1 MSNNLKFLIGGL
13 VIAVVVIVG
22 YDFVEKKKKDKPKE
36 SIQIESYSFGANNA
50 GQNNT
55 VVNPTNPSTGNT
67 STSSSGEKTP
77 ELSNDSGFAPV
88 GSYEVYS
95 PEKIAEKSK
104 TSRVVLFFNATWC
117 PTCRALDN
125 SIKVSTKQ
133 IPGDVTILSVDYDTY
148 KDLKKKYGV
157 TYQHTLVQVD
167 ADGNMIKKW
176 SGSSTLASLIKEVR

>member
-1 MSNNLKFLIGGL
+1 MSKNLKFLVGVL

-22 YDFVEKKKKDKPKE
+22 IDFAKKKNKPG
-36 SIQIESYSFGANNA
+36 IENIDSYSFGSNNA

-55 VVNPTNPSTGNT
+55 VPNPNNPTNPT
-67 STSSSGEKTP
+67 SDEKVP
-77 ELSNDSGFAPV
+77 ELADDSHFAPV
-88 GSYEVYS
+88 GSYEIYS

-104 TSRVVLFFNATWC
+104 TSRVVLFFNAVWC

-125 SIKVSTKQ
+125 SIKVSAKQ
-133 IPGDVTILSVDYDTY
+133 IPGDITILSVDYDTY

-167 ADGNMIKKW
+167 ADGNLVKKW
-176 SGSSTLASLIKEVR
+176 SGSPTLSALVQEVK

>member
-1 MSNNLKFLIGGL
+1 MSNNLKFLIGFII
-13 VIAVVVIVG
+13 VTFIIVVASSVVKKEDNIA
-22 YDFVEKKKKDKPKE
+22 KE
-36 SIQIESYSFGANNA
+36 VNEA
-50 GQNNT
+50 GQNST
-55 VVNPTNPSTGNT
+55 IPNPTNPTT
-67 STSSSGEKTP
+67 GEKVP
-77 ELSNDSGFAPV
+77 EISNDTGFAPV

-104 TSRVVLFFNATWC
+104 TSRVVLFFNAVWC

-148 KDLKKKYGV
+148 TELKKKYGV

-167 ADGNMIKKW
+167 AEGNMIKKW
-176 SGSSTLASLIKEVR
+176 SGSSTLSALVQQVK